1 MVSHTVS
8 VQRIS
13 VVGNSGSGKTTFAR
27 ELARIL
33 GVPHLE
39 LDSVFHQPG
48 WEPLERELFRERVAA
63 FTTRQAWVADG
74 NYRAVRDILWGRS
87 DTVVWLDLARRRV
100 MARVI
105 WRTVRRAATRVELWN
120 GNREPLRNFFRLKPE
135 ESIIMWAW
143 TKHRAYQEQ
152 YLTAQADPANS
163 QLDFIRLRTPGEVAA
178 CLRRVAD
185 QAATGGLAGE

>member
-1 MVSHTVS
+1 

-27 ELARIL
+27 ELGRIL

-48 WEPLERELFRERVAA
+48 WQPLDREAFRERVAA
-63 FTTRQAWVADG
+63 FTWQQSWVVDG
-74 NYRAVRDILWGRS
+74 NYRAVRDIAWDRA
-87 DTVVWLDLARRRV
+87 DTVVWIDLARRRV
-100 MARVI
+100 MPRVI
-105 WRTVRRAATRVELWN
+105 WRTVRRAATRAELWN
-120 GNREPLRNFFRLKPE
+120 GNREPLSNFFRLKPE

-152 YLTAQADPANS
+152 YLNAQADPVNS
-163 QLDFIRLRTPGEVAA
+163 HLAFVRLRTPGEVAA
-178 CLRRVAD
+178 CLRGAAD
-185 QAATGGLAGE
+185 QAVGGLPGE